1 MDFPQDNNANLMMG
15 AGHASAPQDTAAQ
28 IIDVTMQNFL
38 DEVVEGSKTIPVIVQ
53 FWAPWCGPCKQLGPI
68 LEQEVTKNGKV
79 RMVRV
84 NIDENQEIAA
94 QLRVQ
99 SVPTVYAFVNG
110 QPVDGFA
117 GAQAGSAVSEFVTKL
132 AAMAPGAPDIT
143 PLLAAGEAALSQN
156 DGAAAYEAFQQAMA
170 QVPES
175 LEALAGLI
183 KAMVALGD
191 LENAQE
197 IIEALEEDQLE
208 KPFMREAQAAVEL
221 AVKMAANSGE
231 AASDFA
237 ALEAAIAADEKNLEA
252 RFELAMAYFAAGRKE
267 EAMAQLLESIRIDK
281 DHNEGAAKIQLL
293 EFFEAIGVGDAMVIK
308 ARRKLSS
315 YLFS

>member
-1 MDFPQDNNANLMMG
+1 MDFSQDNQGAMMMG
-15 AGHASAPQDTAAQ
+15 GAGANAPQP
-28 IIDVTMQNFL
+28 IIDVTMENFIE
-38 DEVVEGSKTIPVIVQ
+38 EVVEGSKTVPVIVQ
-53 FWAPWCGPCKQLGPI
+53 FWAPWCGPCKALGPV
-68 LEQEVTKNGKV
+68 LEQEVAKNGKV

-99 SVPTVYAFVNG
+99 SVPTIYAFSGG

-117 GAQAGSAVSEFVTKL
+117 GAQPGSVVQEFVTKL

-143 PLLAAGEAALSQN
+143 PLLQAGDTALSENDGEAALI
-156 DGAAAYEAFQQAMA
+156 AFQQAMA

-175 LEALAGLI
+175 LEALAGLV
-183 KAMVALGD
+183 KAMAALGD

-197 IIEALEEDQLE
+197 IIEALEEEQLA

-221 AVKMAANSGE
+221 ALKTGAASGE
-231 AASDFA
+231 LAP
-237 ALEAAIAADEKNLEA
+237 LIEAVTADEGNLDA
-252 RFELAMAYFAAGRKE
+252 RFDLAMAYFANGQKE
-267 EAMAQLLESIRIDK
+267 EAMAQLLESIRLDK
-281 DHNEGAAKIQLL
+281 DHKEGAAKAQLL
-293 EFFEAIGVGDAMVIK
+293 EFFEAIGIGDPMVIK